1 MTSNRYDFLMTLTTN
16 MMLAHINPVL
26 FTINDNTVFCT
37 TGIIATGHPFT
48 GVEFVMT
55 DYYKHKKARDDW
67 YSTPFYTGHRGY
79 KLRLCVTIDD
89 VLLAGDGTHISVW
102 VFLMRGEYDDSLEW
116 PFSADITIKLVN
128 WIKSQ
133 DGHEVVMST
142 IPHDRLSV
150 SEGKHLSPGIFKFI
164 AYNEVESTT
173 GFRQYLKNECLMF
186 RVTKV
191 VVHSDSDM

>member
-1 MTSNRYDFLMTLTTN
+1 MTLTTN

-26 FTINDNTVFCT
+26 FIINNDTMFCT

-48 GVEFVMT
+48 SVEFVMT

-79 KLRLCVTIDD
+79 KLRLCVTVDD
-89 VLLAGDGTHISVW
+89 VLLAGGGTHMSVS
-102 VFLMRGEYDDSLEW
+102 EYEDSLEW

-128 WIKSQ
+128 WKKSQ

-142 IPHDRLSV
+142 IAHDRLSV
-150 SEGKHLSPGIFKFI
+150 SESKHLSLSPGIFKFI

-186 RVTKV
+186 RVTRVV
-191 VVHSDSDM
+191 VVHSDSNM